1 MAQSHTVLTLLH
13 QRLEAARQ
21 YDESVKQYMAA
32 GEPVHIRRTGKIIS
46 SAYEHFR
53 NATEYAESHLA
64 LQRAIRRFY
73 KRTLFIVKRKPEHIG
88 QELLAELILAGY
100 IPDGSYGT
108 QAAGALSQLATEYIA
123 TYEQLRQAHV
133 PYKQARGWV
142 LAILSVRTR
151 DLLKPHTY
159 DLALVSFVYDYFLQH
174 LPKARIIRSPEDEGL
189 YEDAL
194 YIAVHQMLLK
204 SDPDVIRTDM
214 LQAQNQ
220 TAADINRY
228 RAWNR
233 HVEELY
239 TAGLTLRL
247 KRIVQKN
254 GAPFHILRALAASND
269 ALPDIL
275 PHRDQLLQAF
285 NHQLSLEYRSTARR
299 LNSGILKSII
309 FLFLTKVTI
318 GIAVEVPFDHAVY
331 GHVIIMPLA
340 INLLFPPLYMA
351 SIRLGLSMPSTQS
364 AQATVDF
371 MDSLLYSGQQP
382 PPALPKH
389 MTPYPF
395 FARVLYGLL
404 ALIPF
409 AITILLLQ
417 RLHFNPL
424 QMLIFFIFFSTASF
438 LGFHLSN
445 MIRDLTITAAD
456 TRLFAIFRDLFYLPF
471 IMLGQWLTSKYSKVN
486 IVGEFLD
493 LVIELP
499 LKTVISMIRQSVRF
513 LNEKHQELY

>member
-1 MAQSHTVLTLLH
+1 MAQSHTVLSLLH

-21 YDESVKQYMAA
+21 YDAAVRRHMTA
-32 GEPVHIRRTGKIIS
+32 GEPVHIRGTGKAIS

-53 NATEYAESHLA
+53 NAAEYAEGHLA
-64 LQRAIRRFY
+64 LQRAIKRFY

-88 QELLAELILAGY
+88 HELLVELVLAGY
-100 IPDGSYGT
+100 IPDGSYGA
-108 QAAGALSQLATEYIA
+108 QAAAAISQLATEHLAIYD
-123 TYEQLRQAHV
+123 QLRQTHV

-151 DLLKPHTY
+151 DLLSPHTY
-159 DLALVSFVYDYFLQH
+159 DLALVSFAYDYFLQH
-174 LPKARIIRSPEDEGL
+174 LPKEQLVRSAKDAAV

-204 SDPDVIRTDM
+204 SDPDVVRTD
-214 LQAQNQ
+214 LLHAQGQ
-220 TAADINRY
+220 TAADTNHY

-239 TAGLTLRL
+239 AAGLTLRL
-247 KRIVQKN
+247 KRMMQKS
-254 GAPFHILRALAASND
+254 GAPFHILRALAANND

-299 LNSGILKSII
+299 LNNGIIKSII

-331 GHVIIMPLA
+331 GHIILMPLA

-351 SIRLGLSMPSTQS
+351 SIRLGLAMPSAQS
-364 AQATVDF
+364 AQATTDF
-371 MDSLLYSGQQP
+371 MDRLLYTEQQP
-382 PPALPKH
+382 PPMLPKR
-389 MTPYPF
+389 MTPYPL
-395 FARVLYGLL
+395 FARLLYSAL

-409 AITILLLQ
+409 AITVLLLE

-424 QMLIFFIFFSTASF
+424 QMVIFFIFFSTASF

-445 MIRDLTITAAD
+445 MIRDLTITTLD

-499 LKTVISMIRQSVRF
+499 LKTVISMIRQSIRF